1 MFCQRKRWKISLTF
15 CYPLVIMVCS
25 ALTCEGL
32 IYGKL
37 FMTAS
42 LRNAVKETAV
52 KVIISLSLDLEATPR
67 PKPSKPLD
75 SLYLFIYFIGDF
87 CRGSLHK
94 NQSTFDFSSGFSCVM
109 STCCWSYLQE
119 ILRSQGQIINIPG
132 ATAVVV
138 LVLAAVSPD
147 PHMTPTAALSRCV

>member
-1 MFCQRKRWKISLTF
+1 MRVLYIREAVHDGISEECCKGNCSQSHHLSESRLRSNTQAQAKQAPRF
-15 CYPLVIMVCS
+15 SLVI
-25 ALTCEGL
+25 
-32 IYGKL
+32 
-37 FMTAS
+37 
-42 LRNAVKETAV
+42 
-52 KVIISLSLDLEATPR
+52 
-67 PKPSKPLD
+67 
-75 SLYLFIYFIGDF
+75 YLFIYFIGDF

>member
-1 MFCQRKRWKISLTF
+1 MFCQRKLWKNFPYFLLPPRYYGLQRADTWGSYRREAVHDGISEE
-15 CYPLVIMVCS
+15 CCKGNCS
-25 ALTCEGL
+25 QSHHLSE
-32 IYGKL
+32 
-37 FMTAS
+37 S
-42 LRNAVKETAV
+42 RLRSNTQAQAKQ
-52 KVIISLSLDLEATPR
+52 ATR
-67 PKPSKPLD
+67 FS
-75 SLYLFIYFIGDF
+75 LFIYFIGDF

-119 ILRSQGQIINIPG
+119 ILKIQGQIINIPG

-147 PHMTPTAALSRCV
+147 PHMKPTAALSRCV

>member
-1 MFCQRKRWKISLTF
+1 MFCQRKLWKISLTF

-25 ALTCEGL
+25 ALTREGL
-32 IYGKL
+32 IDGKL

-52 KVIISLSLDLEATPR
+52 KVISESRLRSNTQAQAKQATR
-67 PKPSKPLD
+67 FS
-75 SLYLFIYFIGDF
+75 LFIYFIGDF

-119 ILRSQGQIINIPG
+119 ILKIQGQIINIPG

-147 PHMTPTAALSRCV
+147 PHMKPTAALSRCV

>member
-1 MFCQRKRWKISLTF
+1 MFCQRKLWKISLTF

-25 ALTCEGL
+25 ALTREGL
-32 IYGKL
+32 IDGKL

-52 KVIISLSLDLEATPR
+52 KVISESRLRSNTQAQAKQATR
-67 PKPSKPLD
+67 FS
-75 SLYLFIYFIGDF
+75 LFIYFIGDF

-119 ILRSQGQIINIPG
+119 ILKIQGQIINIPG

-147 PHMTPTAALSRCV
+147 THMKPTAALSRCV